1 LARKAL
7 ITGYNGFAGFHL
19 IELLLNNN
27 YEIIGL
33 DISKDSGDKFAELK
47 GDLRNKITPVTGDLR
62 DSAVIDEIIKQYSP
76 DLIFH
81 LAAQSSVKLSFE
93 NPAETMS
100 ININGTLNI
109 LQSILKL
116 NSPPP
121 TMLISSSEIYGQL
134 TPDQVPIT
142 EDAPLRPVNS
152 YAVSK
157 AAVDLL
163 AYQYYKA
170 YNLPIYCVRAF
181 SHSGPGQ
188 KTVAVLSNWAFQTA
202 EIELDL
208 KPPEIKIGNMEVTR
222 DYTDVRDTVKAYW
235 AIITSG
241 QPGRP
246 YNVCS
251 GKGYALADLLKIITS
266 FSSKKIKL
274 IADPS
279 RIRPVDIPILVG
291 SPERLK
297 AETGWEPKIS
307 IDRTLR
313 DLFNYW
319 TNRLQPKLK

>member
-7 ITGYNGFAGFHL
+7 VTGYNGFAGFHL
-19 IELLLNNN
+19 IELLLNHD

-33 DISKDSGDKFAELK
+33 DMIDDAGARFARFKEEW
-47 GDLRNKITPVTGDLR
+47 RNKITSMAIDLR
-62 DSAVIDEIIKQYSP
+62 DSAVVDEIIKQYSP

-109 LQSILKL
+109 LQSILNLK
-116 NSPPP
+116 NPPA

-134 TPDQVPIT
+134 TPDQVPVT
-142 EDAPLRPVNS
+142 EDAPLRPVNP

-163 AYQYYKA
+163 AYQYFKA
-170 YNLPIYCVRAF
+170 YGLPIYCVRAF

-188 KTVAVLSNWAFQTA
+188 KTVAVLSDWAFQTA
-202 EIELDL
+202 EIELGL
-208 KPPEIKIGNMEVTR
+208 KPPEIKVGNMEVIR
-222 DYTDVRDTVKAYW
+222 DYTDVRDTVRAYW
-235 AIITSG
+235 AIITKG
-241 QPGRP
+241 QSGRP

-251 GKGYALADLLKIITS
+251 GLGYPLADLLKIITS
-266 FSSKKIKL
+266 FSTRKIKL

-279 RIRPVDIPILVG
+279 RLRPVDIPILIG

-297 AETGWEPKIS
+297 SETGWEPKIA
-307 IDRTLR
+307 INQTLR
-313 DLFNYW
+313 DLYDYW
-319 TNRLQPKLK
+319 INQLVPQI

>member
-1 LARKAL
+1 LAGKAL
-7 ITGYNGFAGFHL
+7 ITGYKGFAGFHL
-19 IELLLNNN
+19 IELLLNKD
-27 YEIIGL
+27 YDIIGL
-33 DISKDSGDKFAELK
+33 DLSIDSDDKFAELK
-47 GDLRNKITPVTGDLR
+47 GDWRTKITPVIGDLR
-62 DSAVIDEIIKQYSP
+62 DSETVNRIIMQYSP

-116 NSPPP
+116 NTPPP

-134 TPDQVPIT
+134 TPDQVPVA
-142 EDAPLRPVNS
+142 EDAPLRPVNP

-163 AYQYYKA
+163 AYQYFKA
-170 YNLPIYCVRAF
+170 YSLPIYCVRAF

-202 EIELDL
+202 EIELGL
-208 KPPEIKIGNMEVTR
+208 KPPEIKIGNMDVTR

-241 QPGRP
+241 RPGRP

-251 GKGYALADLLKIITS
+251 GKGYPLADLLKIITS

-279 RIRPVDIPILVG
+279 RMRPIDIPILVG

-297 AETGWEPKIS
+297 SETGWEPEIAITK
-307 IDRTLR
+307 TLR
-313 DLFNYW
+313 DLYDYW
-319 TNRLQPKLK
+319 INQLVPQT

>member
-1 LARKAL
+1 LAKKAL
-7 ITGYNGFAGFHL
+7 ITGFNGFAGFHL
-19 IELLLNNN
+19 AELLLNNDF
-27 YEIIGL
+27 EIIGF
-33 DISKDSGDKFAELK
+33 DITEDSGARSAGFKETW
-47 GDLRNKITPVTGDLR
+47 RNKITSVTGDLR
-62 DSAVIDEIIKQYSP
+62 DGDVVNEMIKHYSP

-100 ININGTLNI
+100 INVNGTLNI
-109 LQSILKL
+109 LQSILNLKI
-116 NSPPP
+116 PPP

-134 TPDQVPIT
+134 KPDQVPVT
-142 EDAPLRPVNS
+142 EDAPLMPVNP

-170 YNLPIYCVRAF
+170 YGLPIYCVRAF

-188 KTVAVLSNWAFQTA
+188 KTAAVLSDWAFQTA
-202 EIELDL
+202 EIELGL
-208 KPPEIKIGNMEVTR
+208 KPPQIKIGNMEVTR

-235 AIITSG
+235 AIIAGG

-251 GKGYALADLLKIITS
+251 GKGYPLAELLKIITS
-266 FSSKKIKL
+266 FSAKKIML
-274 IADPS
+274 TPDPS
-279 RIRPVDIPILVG
+279 RLRPVDIPILIG
-291 SPERLK
+291 SPRRLK
-297 AETGWEPKIS
+297 SETGWEPKIT

-313 DLFNYW
+313 DLYNYW
-319 TNRLQPKLK
+319 IKQLVSRT